1 LRSLPAQ
8 ATDFNAALV
17 APASSF
23 AAAFNAGTAAFPAGV
38 FTEDCTVQD
47 EFSPYSW
54 DGRGSIRT
62 WYTATLGGTPR
73 RAARLSLLPASMS
86 FSVHRKRFGFA
97 ATTRTSSFLQ
107 RWPTMITDSTI
118 CNILSGHWE
127 RPRARRAGEFARI

>member
-1 LRSLPAQ
+1 LQVAAGAALLRSLPAQ

-47 EFSPYSW
+47 EFAPYSW

-62 WYTATLGGTPR
+62 WYTATLGGTSQKSR
-73 RAARLSLLPASMS
+73 KAFFARTSTS
-86 FSVHRKRFGFA
+86 FSVHWKRFGFA

-107 RWPTMITDSTI
+107 R
-118 CNILSGHWE
+118 
-127 RPRARRAGEFARI
+127 